1 MRLSLFM
8 MPLHNPSKPFAVQ
21 LAEDKEA
28 FLLADRL
35 GFAEA
40 WCGEH
45 YSSATELIT
54 SPMMFFAHLAAQTSN
69 LTFATGVSCL
79 PHFHPAVMAG
89 QVALFD
95 HLTNG
100 RCIFGIGPGG
110 LASDFELFETDTKDR
125 MAMVRESIDMILHFW
140 REDPPYDLTGKFWNA
155 RIKEW
160 HIPELG
166 LGTMCK
172 PLQKPHP
179 RIAIT
184 ASSPYSGS
192 LKGAG
197 ARGWLPV
204 SANFIGAWSLKTHWQ
219 VYEEAARKNNRVVS
233 RDMWRVARSIYIA
246 DTDAEAEAYVKDP
259 GSPFSYYYWYLY
271 QLWER
276 GGIKAAYV
284 PRQDMSAADLDDFR
298 TLRDHYVICGSA
310 ATVAEKL
317 LALREEIGDFGHL
330 LMAGHDWV
338 DPGRMK
344 ATMHAMARDV
354 MPAVNKAI
362 NAAPAAPMETTA
374 ARQPA
379 LA

>member
-8 MPLHNPSKPFAVQ
+8 MPLHDKSKPFAIQ
-21 LAEDKEA
+21 LKEDREA
-28 FLLADRL
+28 FLLADKL
-35 GFAEA
+35 GYAEG

-45 YSSATELIT
+45 YSSSTELIT
-54 SPMMFFAHLAAQTSN
+54 SPMMFFASIASQCRN

-79 PHFHPAVMAG
+79 PHYHPAIVAG

-95 HLTNG
+95 HLTEG

-110 LASDFELFETDTKDR
+110 LQSDFEMFETDTKDR
-125 MAMVRESIDMILHFW
+125 MAMVRESIETILRIW
-140 REDPPYDLTGKFWNA
+140 AEDPPYDIEGKFWNT

-179 RIAIT
+179 RIAVT
-184 ASSPYSGS
+184 ASSPNSGS

-204 SANFIGAWSLKTHWQ
+204 SANFIGAWALKTHWQ
-219 VYEEAARKNNRVVS
+219 VYEEAARKNNKTVS
-233 RDMWRVARSIYIA
+233 RDMWRVARSIYVA

-259 GSPFSYYYWYLY
+259 SSPFSYYYRYLY
-271 QLWER
+271 TLWDR
-276 GGIKAAYV
+276 GGIKGGYV
-284 PRQDMSAADLDDFR
+284 PRAGMPAAELDDFR
-298 TLRDHYVICGSA
+298 ILRDNYVIHGSPE
-310 ATVAEKL
+310 TVAEKL
-317 LALREEIGDFGHL
+317 LALRDEIGDFGNL

-338 DPGRMK
+338 DPGRMRDC
-344 ATMHAMARDV
+344 MHAMAKDV
-354 MPAVNKAI
+354 MPAVNKGI
-362 NAAPAAPMETTA
+362 NGGTVPAA
-374 ARQPA
+374 QPA
-379 LA
+379 SVGI

>member
-8 MPLHNPSKPFAVQ
+8 MPLHDPKKPFPVQ
-21 LAEDKEA
+21 LREDQEA
-28 FLLADRL
+28 FLLADKL
-35 GFAEA
+35 GYAEA

-54 SPMMFFAHLAAQTSN
+54 SPMMLFAQLAARTRN

-79 PHFHPAVMAG
+79 PHVHPAILAG

-95 HLTNG
+95 HLTQG

-110 LASDFELFETDTKDR
+110 LSSDFELFETADKDR

-140 REDPPYDLTGKFWNA
+140 REDPPYDLKGKFWNA
-155 RIKEW
+155 RIKDW

-172 PLQKPHP
+172 PLQTPHP
-179 RIAIT
+179 RIAVT
-184 ASSPYSGS
+184 ASSPNSGS

-204 SANFIGAWSLKTHWQ
+204 SANFIGEWSLKTHWQ
-219 VYEEAARKNNRVVS
+219 VYEEAARKNGRAVS
-233 RDMWRVARSIYIA
+233 RDTWRVARSIYVA
-246 DTDAEAEAYVKDP
+246 DTDAEAEAYVKDSE
-259 GSPFSYYYWYLY
+259 SPYSYYYWYLY

-276 GGIKAAYV
+276 GGIKGSYV
-284 PRQDMSAADLDDFR
+284 PRPDMGADELNDPR
-298 TLRDHYVICGSA
+298 VLRDAYVIHGSPE
-310 ATVAEKL
+310 TVAEKL
-317 LALREEIGDFGHL
+317 LALREEIGHFGNL
-330 LMAGHDWV
+330 LMTGHDWV

-344 ATMHAMARDV
+344 DTMHAMASDV

-362 NAAPAAPMETTA
+362 NDAPARAGAKE
-374 ARQPA
+374 PA